1 MSPGLRLEPRSIKGE
16 LTRMAQR
23 AILILEA
30 DEKTVPALRRSLSN
44 EPYSLMFASKVSEA
58 LDLLE
63 SHPLEVVISS
73 SALPE
78 MTGEEFLKQVRRR
91 RPETMRILLSSQ
103 QNLSSSIEA
112 VVRGEIFRFLTEPW
126 DEIELRGVIRGA
138 LERLQCERENRG
150 LLARVRGEVDAA
162 IEGIGSEPQ
171 LVRDRSGA
179 ILLEDS
185 EGEKVSVAV
194 S

>member
-1 MSPGLRLEPRSIKGE
+1 
-16 LTRMAQR
+16 MAQR

-30 DEKTVPALRRSLSN
+30 EEKTVQALRRSLSK

-138 LERLQCERENRG
+138 LERLQSERENRR

>member
-138 LERLQCERENRG
+138 LERLQCERENRR

-185 EGEKVSVAV
+185 EGEKVTVAV

>member
-1 MSPGLRLEPRSIKGE
+1 
-16 LTRMAQR
+16 MAQR

-138 LERLQCERENRG
+138 LERLQCERENRR

>member
-1 MSPGLRLEPRSIKGE
+1 
-16 LTRMAQR
+16 MAQR

-30 DEKTVPALRRSLSN
+30 DEKTVPALRRSLSH
-44 EPYSLMFASKVSEA
+44 EPYSLVFASQVSEA
-58 LDLLE
+58 LGLLE
-63 SHPLEVVISS
+63 SHPVEVVISA

-78 MTGEEFLKQVRRR
+78 MSGEEFLKQVRRR

-103 QNLSSSIEA
+103 ANLGSSVEA

-138 LERLQCERENRG
+138 LERLQCERENRR
-150 LLARVRGEVDAA
+150 LLARVRGEIDAA
-162 IEGIGSEPQ
+162 IEGIGSGPQ
-171 LVRDRSGA
+171 LVRTRSGA

-185 EGEKVSVAV
+185 EGESVSLAV
-194 S
+194 GPRAASA